1 MCKKVKEIFM
11 YNYGTLHL
19 RINEILA
26 DKGISKNKIC
36 KDLDIPRSN
45 FNRYCRD
52 EFQRMDT
59 NLICKLCNYL
69 DVDISTL
76 IEYNKPDTTT
86 PEYME
91 NCIKGLFNVTTLSA
105 LINPFCISQAAVLN
119 LSFSIITAILP
130 D

>member
-1 MCKKVKEIFM
+1 MFKKVKEIFM

-86 PEYME
+86 PE
-91 NCIKGLFNVTTLSA
+91 
-105 LINPFCISQAAVLN
+105 
-119 LSFSIITAILP
+119 
-130 D
+130 